1 MSKRTIPLKI
11 TIHVDINETDVE
23 ELEKTITHHIE
34 NFVDLD
40 AWPEIE
46 RVYDCSIERQT
57 EPDTAKRKGD

>member
-11 TIHVDINETDVE
+11 TIHVDINEMDVE
-23 ELEKTITHHIE
+23 ELEKTINHHIE

-40 AWPEIE
+40 TWPEIE

-57 EPDTAKRKGD
+57 ESNTTTKEG